1 MQLHIAGSQTGAGSV
16 SVVVRPHGERSHRA
30 GRSRGGNRQLDRH
43 ESPGANGMNR
53 EVSVRQFIV
62 VLAVALVLGLIASTV
77 VGGAPLP

>member
-1 MQLHIAGSQTGAGSV
+1 
-16 SVVVRPHGERSHRA
+16 
-30 GRSRGGNRQLDRH
+30 
-43 ESPGANGMNR
+43 MNR